1 MDVLEAIQKRVSVR
15 AYQDK
20 PVPEE
25 KLRRILEAARLAPSA
40 RNSQDY
46 QLIVVKDGKIKKE
59 MADIHISNSFIDTAP
74 VVIVAVALKPEY
86 VMSGG
91 TPAYPVDS
99 AIAIDHI
106 TLVAVKEGLGSCW
119 IGGFNQDRIKELLA
133 IPDKYR
139 VALLL
144 SLGYPAESS
153 DRKPRNTRKPLRE
166 ITSYDRFFE
175 QGKSRRTE
183 VGRKK

>member
-1 MDVLEAIQKRVSVR
+1 MDVLEAIQKRISVR

-20 PVPEE
+20 PIPEE
-25 KLRRILEAARLAPSA
+25 KLKKILEAARLAPSA

-46 QLIVVKDGKIKKE
+46 QLIVVRDEKIRKE
-59 MADIHISNSFIDTAP
+59 LAAGDTSESFIDTAP

-86 VMSGG
+86 IMPGG
-91 TPAYPVDS
+91 IPAHPVDI

-106 TLVAVKEGLGSCW
+106 TLIAVKEGLGSCW
-119 IGGFNQDRIKELLA
+119 IGGFNQERIKEILA

-139 VALLL
+139 VVVLL
-144 SLGYPAESS
+144 SLGYPAESP
-153 DRKPRNTRKPLRE
+153 DRKARKPLRE

-175 QGKSRRTE
+175 
-183 VGRKK
+183 